1 MPELPQL
8 LLSLL
13 CRRKPDTVK
22 QKNAFPP
29 NFIHSLDS
37 THMMLT
43 ALHCLRWEHGRALRR
58 LRHCREGVTRAGCTR
73 WDRGVPGVS
82 GRGGRDREVAG

>member
-1 MPELPQL
+1 MFQQDLVALQGCPHQPRVSAGAGTVLALSSLALEGSQL
-8 LLSLL
+8 LPSPTL
-13 CRRKPDTVK
+13 CCRKPDTVK

-43 ALHCLRWEHGRALRR
+43 ALHCLR
-58 LRHCREGVTRAGCTR
+58 
-73 WDRGVPGVS
+73 
-82 GRGGRDREVAG
+82 

>member
-1 MPELPQL
+1 MLQQGPGALQRCPHQPQVPFLALEVPQL
-8 LLSLL
+8 LPSPAL
-13 CRRKPDTVK
+13 CCRKPDTVK

-43 ALHCLRWEHGRALRR
+43 ALHCLR
-58 LRHCREGVTRAGCTR
+58 
-73 WDRGVPGVS
+73 
-82 GRGGRDREVAG
+82 

>member
-1 MPELPQL
+1 MLQQGLEALQGCPHQLQLSPGTGSVLALSCLDLPQL
-8 LLSLL
+8 LPSPTL
-13 CRRKPDTVK
+13 CCRKPDTMK

-43 ALHCLRWEHGRALRR
+43 ALHCFR
-58 LRHCREGVTRAGCTR
+58 
-73 WDRGVPGVS
+73 
-82 GRGGRDREVAG
+82 